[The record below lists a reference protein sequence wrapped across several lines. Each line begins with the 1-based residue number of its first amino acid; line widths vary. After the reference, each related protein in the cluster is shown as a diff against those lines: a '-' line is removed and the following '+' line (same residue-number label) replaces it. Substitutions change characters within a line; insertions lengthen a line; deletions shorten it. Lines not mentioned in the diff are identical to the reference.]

1 MDIKARNQPMPHSY
15 QHVKIPSFDELK
27 ALAEKSPEQLEALRH
42 QLSME
47 FIDSLPEDRQGPL
60 LSQQSHIDRIIERGN
75 NPNHINILLGKELGK
90 QFVRFANSLNNPIGE
105 HQAADIIQFPNAQT
119 RPSNYV
125 KH

>member
-1 MDIKARNQPMPHSY
+1 MPHSY
-15 QHVKIPSFDELK
+15 HHIDIPSFDELK

-47 FIDSLPEDRQGPL
+47 FIESLPEDHQGPL
-60 LSQQSHIDRIIERGN
+60 LAQQSHIERIIKKGN

-90 QFVRFANSLNNPIGE
+90 QFVRFANSLNKPINE
-105 HQAADIIQFPNAQT
+105 HQAADIIQFPNANN
-119 RPSNYV
+119 RSSNNT